1 MSRGK
6 EIREAKLGKILQ
18 ELVVNI
24 GINDVISRVV
34 LDLDR
39 LELESKHTLK
49 IDLQLRNLVIQ
60 SKKLNISAKA

>member
-1 MSRGK
+1 MSRGTDIK
-6 EIREAKLGKILQ
+6 EAKLGKILR

-24 GINDVISRVV
+24 GINDVISRVM
-34 LDLDR
+34 LDLEK
-39 LELESKHTLK
+39 LELKSKHTLK